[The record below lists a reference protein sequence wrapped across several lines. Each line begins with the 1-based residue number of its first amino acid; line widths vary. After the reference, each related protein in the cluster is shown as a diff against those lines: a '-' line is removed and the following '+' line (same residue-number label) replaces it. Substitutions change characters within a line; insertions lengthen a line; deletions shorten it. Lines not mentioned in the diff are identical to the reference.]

1 MGRRYMKIGKHT
13 KFMINFISDFINGET
28 ERYFFNLD
36 YNAYVIEHFPYMEIE
51 DSRLA
56 NRFANTIDRAY
67 EHGTSLRLSDEEFR
81 IEISKAFEK
90 WLGSKKADIS

>member
-1 MGRRYMKIGKHT
+1 MQGVDVAMIRWNDKPVYRKHT

-51 DSRLA
+51 DSRLGD
-56 NRFANTIDRAY
+56 RFANTIDRIY
-67 EHGTSLRLSDEEFR
+67 ER
-81 IEISKAFEK
+81 
-90 WLGSKKADIS
+90 